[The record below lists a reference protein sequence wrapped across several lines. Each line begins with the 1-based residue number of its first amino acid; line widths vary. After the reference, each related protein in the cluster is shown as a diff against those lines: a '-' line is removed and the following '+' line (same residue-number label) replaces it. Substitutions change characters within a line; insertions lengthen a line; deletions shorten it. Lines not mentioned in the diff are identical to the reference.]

1 MPRMRRRIA
10 PLVLMAALVAGCG
23 SVGGS
28 GAVLEGTRAV
38 GAPDTATTNGS
49 GGSGGSTPATTTGNP
64 SRPVG
69 TLDWQRCGTKLQ
81 CATLTVP
88 KDYADPSKGT
98 LDLFLKRRPA
108 DRRASRIGSLLVN
121 PGGPGVAGTELVNQA
136 AAAFGPRLLESFDI
150 VGWDPRGTG
159 KSGQVQCVDS
169 FDPYLGI
176 DQSPEDATEVQALAD
191 AAADFR
197 ARCEQRSGD
206 LLPYIS
212 TEATAHDM
220 DTIRAALGEAKVSYF
235 GFSYGSELGAVWATM
250 FPATVRAAVLD
261 GASDV
266 NATPADDLK
275 QQTVGL
281 ERVLTSLLT
290 ECAADTTCPIH
301 NGGKPGEAYDRIM
314 KQLDAKPLMVGDP
327 PRAVTEG
334 VAAYA
339 VTSVLYSKDTWP
351 LATQALADADGGNG
365 EPLLALFDAYLGGF
379 GLHMFDALIAIRC
392 IDVGGNDT
400 TDYAALD
407 KELRTLA
414 PRLGMYAVGP
424 PFCVNWPAKGKVESK
439 VSGKGAGPIVVVG
452 TTGDPVT
459 PLEASA
465 NLANSLEQGVLV
477 TVQAEQH
484 TGYGTSTCI
493 DDIVEDYLVSLTV
506 PEAGKVCKAS
516 G

>member
-28 GAVLEGTRAV
+28 AAVLEGTRPV
-38 GAPDTATTNGS
+38 GAPDTATTSGS
-49 GGSGGSTPATTTGNP
+49 DGSGGSTPATTTGNP

-88 KDYADPSKGT
+88 KDYADVSKGT
-98 LDLFLKRRPA
+98 IDLFLKRRPA
-108 DRRASRIGSLLVN
+108 DRKASRIGSLLVN

-136 AAAFGPRLLESFDI
+136 AAAFGPRLLEAFDI
-150 VGWDPRGTG
+150 VAWDPRGTG
-159 KSGQVQCVDS
+159 KSGQVQCVDDL
-169 FDPYLGI
+169 DPYFGI
-176 DQSPEDATEVQALAD
+176 DQSPDD
-191 AAADFR
+191 AAEAAKLVDAAKAFG
-197 ARCEQRSGD
+197 AACERNSGD

-212 TEATAHDM
+212 TEATAQDM
-220 DTIRAALGEAKVSYF
+220 DSIRAALGEDKISYF

-250 FPATVRAAVLD
+250 FPTTVRATVLD

-290 ECAADTTCPIH
+290 ACAADSTCPIY
-301 NGGKPGEAYDRIM
+301 NDGKPGEAYDRIM
-314 KQLDAKPLMVGDP
+314 KQLDTTPLKVGEP
-327 PRAVTEG
+327 PREVNEG
-334 VAAYA
+334 VASIA
-339 VTSVLYSKDTWP
+339 VTSVLYTEDTWP
-351 LATQALADADGGNG
+351 LITQALAEADKGNG
-365 EPLLALFDAYLGGF
+365 KPLLDLYDAYLTGF
-379 GLHMFDALIAIRC
+379 GLHAFDALIAIRC
-392 IDVGGNDT
+392 IDLGGNDT
-400 TDYAALD
+400 TDYVALD

-414 PRLGMYAVGP
+414 PRMGLYAVGP
-424 PFCVNWPAKGKVESK
+424 PFCSYWPAKGEVEAKVN
-439 VSGKGAGPIVVVG
+439 GAGAGPIVVVG

-465 NLANSLEQGVLV
+465 NLANSLQQGVLV

-484 TGYGTSTCI
+484 TGYGTSACI

-506 PEAGKVCKAS
+506 PEAGTVCKAS